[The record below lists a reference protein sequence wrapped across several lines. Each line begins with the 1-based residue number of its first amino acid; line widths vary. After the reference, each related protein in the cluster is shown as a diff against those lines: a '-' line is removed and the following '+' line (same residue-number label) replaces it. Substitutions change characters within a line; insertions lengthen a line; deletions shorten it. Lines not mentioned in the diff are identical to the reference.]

1 MKSDLVM
8 FCFCFNWLLLCNDK
22 SLPIRSIPPL
32 VLVEWSFEGETTEL
46 VLPADILEWEEI
58 FQRPF
63 KAQVFI
69 FQQKLQIWNKT
80 WYHNWHLTF
89 YVDSSEYHQNNI
101 TGHFFYTFDPFKM
114 HFVSSRT
121 DSPITDA
128 QRVMDAFFCQ
138 TGSILFSNKFFSNRS
153 LQCYLAQRSRWAS
166 QDFLL
171 LHSAAH
177 HHHHRPAA
185 AHRYRDIKES
195 TWLSNKKSA
204 TNERREQKMMES
216 F

>member
-1 MKSDLVM
+1 MTKAYRSGP
-8 FCFCFNWLLLCNDK
+8 FPRWSWWSGLLRGKPLNSCY
-22 SLPIRSIPPL
+22 LPI
-32 VLVEWSFEGETTEL
+32 F
-46 VLPADILEWEEI
+46 
-58 FQRPF
+58 
-63 KAQVFI
+63 
-69 FQQKLQIWNKT
+69 WNERK
-80 WYHNWHLTF
+80 F

-101 TGHFFYTFDPFKM
+101 TGHFFYTIDPFKM

-195 TWLSNKKSA
+195 T
-204 TNERREQKMMES
+204 
-216 F
+216 

>member
-1 MKSDLVM
+1 MTKAYRSGP
-8 FCFCFNWLLLCNDK
+8 FPRWSWWSGLLRGKPRNSCY
-22 SLPIRSIPPL
+22 LPIFWNERKFFSGPSKLRSL
-32 VLVEWSFEGETTEL
+32 YSNKNYKYETKHGTII
-46 VLPADILEWEEI
+46 DIWHFMWIHLNI
-58 FQRPF
+58 I
-63 KAQVFI
+63 K
-69 FQQKLQIWNKT
+69 K
-80 WYHNWHLTF
+80 HNRT
-89 YVDSSEYHQNNI
+89 
-101 TGHFFYTFDPFKM
+101 FFYTFDPFKM

-204 TNERREQKMMES
+204 TNERREQQMKES